1 MCNVRTFRVVMLGIA
16 ALCMVCA
23 MAQAQ
28 EPMKVGEHYPIHVD
42 SRGSSDVEG
51 MSTTTGQMY
60 EISHPGATFMGV
72 HFARFDLAPGDFMI
86 VSDANGGQSYV
97 LEGKGKMNA
106 GTFWSQ
112 HVKGDT
118 IVLELVTTG
127 EVPGKGFVIN
137 KYGAGFVNLGPGIE
151 RICGKS
157 DFENAI
163 CREGT
168 TEYDKSRAVAR
179 LLIQNM
185 WLCTG
190 WLASADSHFITN
202 EHCISSSA
210 AALDTDYEFMA
221 EAPTCGSGNCQLCW
235 PGTIYSGS
243 AFIKDSPALDYS
255 LVQLAGN
262 PAATYGFLEID
273 NRAAIVGEE
282 MYQPAHP
289 AGRAKEFGWYCDVNT
304 PYPSGRCRVVSV
316 TEPGCS
322 SPSYNDVGYWA
333 DTEGGSSGS
342 PVLAVSSHKVIA
354 LHHCHNY
361 CDQGGDP
368 NRGVPI
374 DLICPEIEDYIPSCA
389 GCTTNKECDDGNECT
404 EDLCIEGA
412 CQNNPY
418 PDDTPCTGGVCCGGT
433 CTAVVCSVDIDC
445 DDFNECTT
453 DTCTNPDTCSAA
465 CSNTPVA
472 DDTPCTGGVC
482 CGATCSAP
490 VCSSNPEC
498 DDSEPCTTDT
508 CMDAG
513 TCTAYCDNTWAAC
526 GLADGCCGPDCT
538 PATDPDCTNCGNGTC
553 EPGEDCNNCPGD
565 CISGGG
571 SPGCGNGT
579 CEPGED
585 CNSCPADCRAKTG
598 GKPSL
603 RYCCDGDQ
611 VNCGNAKCSE
621 DGWSCGSSDPYCCGD
636 GTCEGAE
643 DVCNCYDCGYPPIS
657 EIPGVTCQDGIDND
671 CDGGADCLDTTGDC
685 DSDPACVCLPKG
697 EPCDPANDLC
707 CASCHPRKLTCK

>member
-1 MCNVRTFRVVMLGIA
+1 MCNVRRFRASMLGIA

-42 SRGSSDVEG
+42 SRGSSDMEG
-51 MSTTTGQMY
+51 MSTATGRVY
-60 EISHPGATFMGV
+60 EITHPGATFMGV
-72 HFARFDLAPGDFMI
+72 HFARFDLAPGDFVR
-86 VSDANGGQSYV
+86 VSDADGGQSYTM
-97 LEGKGKMNA
+97 EGKGKMNA
-106 GTFWSQ
+106 GIFWSQ

-127 EVPGKGFVIN
+127 DNPGKGFVIN

-151 RICGKS
+151 RICGAS

-163 CREGT
+163 CRVGT
-168 TEYDKSRAVAR
+168 TEYDEARAVAR

-190 WLASADSHFITN
+190 WLASADSYFITN
-202 EHCISSSA
+202 EHCITSSTE
-210 AALDTDYEFMA
+210 ALNTDYEFMA
-221 EAPTCGSGNCQLCW
+221 EAPNCDDPNCQLCYT
-235 PGTIYSGS
+235 GDIYSGS
-243 AFIKDSPALDYS
+243 AFIKDNAALDYS

-262 PAATYGFLEID
+262 PAATYGYLEID
-273 NRAAIVGEE
+273 NRDAIVGEE

-289 AGRAKEFGWYCDVNT
+289 AGRAKEFGWECDVNT

-322 SPSYNDVGYWA
+322 SASYNDVGYWA

-374 DLICPEIEDYIPSCA
+374 DLICPEIEAYIPSCV
-389 GCTTNKECDDGNECT
+389 GGFCGDETCGPGEDQCNCPEDCGTPPSNEVPSSTCQDGLDNDCDTD
-404 EDLCIEGA
+404 A
-412 CQNNPY
+412 
-418 PDDTPCTGGVCCGGT
+418 
-433 CTAVVCSVDIDC
+433 DC
-445 DDFNECTT
+445 DD
-453 DTCTNPDTCSAA
+453 
-465 CSNTPVA
+465 
-472 DDTPCTGGVC
+472 
-482 CGATCSAP
+482 
-490 VCSSNPEC
+490 
-498 DDSEPCTTDT
+498 
-508 CMDAG
+508 
-513 TCTAYCDNTWAAC
+513 
-526 GLADGCCGPDCT
+526 PDCASD
-538 PATDPDCTNCGNGTC
+538 PACICNDNGTC

-571 SPGCGNGT
+571 TPGCGNGT

-585 CNSCPADCRAKTG
+585 CNSCPADCRSKTTG
-598 GKPSL
+598 APSG
-603 RYCCDGDQ
+603 RYCCDGDLPD
-611 VNCGNAKCSE
+611 CGNPKCSE

-643 DVCNCYDCGYPPIS
+643 DVCNCYDCGTPDAS
-657 EIPGVTCQDGIDND
+657 EVPGVTCQDGIDND
-671 CDGGADCLDTTGDC
+671 CDGGADCLDTNGDC
-685 DSDPACVCLPKG
+685 DTDPACACLARG

-707 CASCHPRKLTCK
+707 CASCHPVKLTCK